1 MFQSMDSFADTEVQ
15 KIQFINSQELL
26 AVLVAS
32 ASILSLSG
40 SYQDNDVIREI
51 YIPRDLVNLTFGV
64 PLLFASA
71 YESSLI
77 PGVLA
82 YQFYS
87 SLTCVLA
94 FRVSPGWVFFLHL
107 IVLWMSASKFWET
120 TEGFQTLFSQ
130 DAHTAT
136 TKTTTKTTATA
147 AVAEEGDSDDDDDDN
162 ESSTK
167 PLPFKYAGFIVLV
180 WGIVVSLRSS
190 LRMELLL
197 VASSSSSFLPTAESA
212 VDATQLLLGVI
223 WMIGGMMMMIQL
235 CRQQH
240 HNPKANPN
248 LGFCLLLQLS
258 AFIYSSLLILVVR
271 YCVMIEKPE
280 DDDSTSSS
288 STTSTHQVED
298 AAALGIMAMSV
309 ILPLERFFSHVSSLR
324 SATTPP
330 KVLEG

>member
-15 KIQFINSQELL
+15 RIQFINSQELL

-82 YQFYS
+82 YQLYS

-94 FRVSPGWVFFLHL
+94 FWTSPGWVFFLHL
-107 IVLWMSASKFWET
+107 IVLWMCASKFWET
-120 TEGFQTLFSQ
+120 TEGFQTLFSRDDQ
-130 DAHTAT
+130 AT
-136 TKTTTKTTATA
+136 NAKKATK
-147 AVAEEGDSDDDDDDN
+147 EEEDRNDRNGDDDGDDDES
-162 ESSTK
+162 ESSNK
-167 PLPFKYAGFIVLV
+167 PLPFKYAGFIVLM

-190 LRMELLL
+190 LRMELL
-197 VASSSSSFLPTAESA
+197 VASSSFLPTTESA
-212 VDATQLLLGVI
+212 VDATQFLLGAV
-223 WMIGGMMMMIQL
+223 WMFGGMIQL
-235 CRQQH
+235 CRWQH
-240 HNPKANPN
+240 SPKANPN

-258 AFIYSSLLILVVR
+258 AFIYSSLLILLVR

-280 DDDSTSSS
+280 DDEISS
-288 STTSTHQVED
+288 STTTTTTTTHQVED

-309 ILPLERFFSHVSSLR
+309 ILPLERFFSHLSSLR